1 MLNNIIDFIMTGNQ
15 TVDILLSILLAL
27 DVCGIIAIVLDV
39 VLGLVSHFFAVKEDA
54 TVKKIRQ
61 CLPGV
66 NCGACGYKGCDDYA
80 AAVAQGQAKPNL
92 CVPGAEVTANE
103 LGAILGIE
111 VEAPED
117 VVAYVHC
124 NGHCEAT
131 TKKAAYDGISTCKAA
146 SMLYAGP
153 DACRFGCVG
162 LGDCAAA
169 CPSGAICL
177 QDGIAHVDSS
187 LCIGCGV
194 CAATC
199 PKHIIFMV
207 PQETAAI
214 VSCSNTDKGAQART
228 ACKNACIGC
237 KKCEKV
243 CPHGAVTVQNN
254 LATVNYEKCTGCGA
268 CAEACPTGSIKCV
281 QFPDIPEDVNPRDL
295 VK

>member
-1 MLNNIIDFIMTGNQ
+1 MDFMP
-15 TVDILLSILLAL
+15 ILTAFLIVSGVALILGVLLA
-27 DVCGIIAIVLDV
+27 
-39 VLGLVSHFFAVKEDA
+39 LVSHFFAVEEDQKVKE
-54 TVKKIRQ
+54 IRA

-80 AAVAQGQAKPNL
+80 AAVAEGTAKPNL
-92 CVPGAEVTANE
+92 CVPGAEATAAE

-131 TKKAAYDGISTCKAA
+131 SKKAAYDGISTCKAA

-177 QDGIAHVDSS
+177 KDGIAHVDTS
-187 LCIGCGV
+187 LCIGCGL
-194 CAATC
+194 CRDTC
-199 PKHIIFMV
+199 PKHIISMV
-207 PQETAAI
+207 PQEAKVVVA
-214 VSCSNTDKGAQART
+214 CSNEDKGAQART
-228 ACKNACIGC
+228 ACTNACIAC
-237 KKCEKV
+237 KKCEKA
-243 CPHGAVTVQNN
+243 CEFGAISVQNN
-254 LATVNYEKCTGCGA
+254 LAGIDYDKCTGCGA
-268 CAEACPTGSIKCV
+268 CAGACPTGAIHKV
-281 QFPDIPEDVNPRDL
+281 LLTDIPEGVNPRDL